1 MKKSFILTVLL
12 MVVALVPMQAFNV
25 TVNVDD
31 ASKLTLYLGSSA
43 QSLTNG
49 DNVLDV
55 TTGDRLYFSANTGF
69 VLKQVNNGTSDEYIS
84 SLTSCSVSLDE
95 SKHDGAKWVVTTAT
109 LDEVRT
115 AVCKVTVDDASKVT
129 LGTSGTYSKLNLEN
143 GVNNVKFVP
152 GVESPLAVSAKDSN
166 TSLYSVT
173 KNGTSVAAAYGSY
186 RIDVVD
192 GDEINIVANYP
203 NIDYAVKFNLSEKA
217 GGFIT
222 EVLVNNVPVT
232 NYLDDNFSVKAGS
245 KVTIKGNTNDYKL
258 ESFKVN
264 GSDIDFYGS
273 YEFMVTAASTVN
285 IVAHKYGNMTAHVN
299 IDDASHVTVYKGYS
313 YYGNKADV
321 KTGLND
327 VEIPESAPI
336 LCIAANDGF
345 RLVSVTD
352 GTTKYTD
359 RDGFSEVNVKAVDG
373 MNLTVTTAALVR
385 DKKAV
390 VYVEDADA
398 PSMMRF
404 MRKDY
409 TQQKL
414 ATGYNT
420 IEFYDG
426 DSPFNTSVYGITS
439 LNVYKNDE
447 LVTPPYAGAQ
457 SYSLTLADN
466 DVVKLF
472 FTKTPAKV
480 EANITVDG
488 DAEKLNVTKDRIV
501 SVNNFTSALSC
512 LEGTEVAFST
522 ADGYAINAID
532 MNGTAVTAET
542 DGSYKVVVNSNS
554 IINVKVAVASG
565 IGSVTTSAQKGADVY
580 TVAGAEKC
588 YSQPNQCTGQGP
600 LHYQRQ
606 NRGALITYN
615 GEIFLLYQYFITN
628 DSNNTTVYGAGPVLL
643 LDHSTGQYP

>member
-1 MKKSFILTVLL
+1 MVSQSREAAYCSFWLDLVQFFLIMKKSFILTVLL

-43 QSLTNG
+43 QSLSNG

-55 TTGDRLYFSANTGF
+55 KTGDRLYFSANTGF

-84 SLTSCSVSLDE
+84 SLTSCIVNLDE

-129 LGTSGTYSKLNLEN
+129 LGTSGTYSKLKLEN

-152 GVESPLAVSAKDSN
+152 GIESPLVVSAKDSN

-173 KNGTSVAAAYGSY
+173 KNGASVSASYGSY

-192 GDEINIVANYP
+192 GDEINIEANYP

-217 GGFIT
+217 DGFIT
-222 EVLVNNVPVT
+222 EVLVNNVAVT
-232 NYLDDNFSVKAGS
+232 NYLDDNFTVKAGS

-352 GTTKYTD
+352 GTTEYTD

-420 IEFYDG
+420 VEFYDG
-426 DSPFNTSVYGITS
+426 DNPFETSVYGTTS

-447 LVTPPYAGAQ
+447 LVTPSYAGAK

-480 EANITVDG
+480 EATINVDG

-501 SVNNFTSALSC
+501 SVTNFASALSC

-522 ADGYAINAID
+522 ADGYAIKAID

-554 IINVKVAVASG
+554 TINVKVAVASG

-580 TVAGAEKC
+580 TVAGVLVLKNATP
-588 YSQPNQCTGQGP
+588 SQIN
-600 LHYQRQ
+600 
-606 NRGALITYN
+606 ALAKGLYIIN
-615 GEIFLLYQYFITN
+615 GK
-628 DSNNTTVYGAGPVLL
+628 TVVR
-643 LDHSTGQYP
+643 

>member
-43 QSLTNG
+43 QSLSNG

-55 TTGDRLYFSANTGF
+55 KTGDRLYFSANTGF

-84 SLTSCSVSLDE
+84 SLTSCIVNLDE

-129 LGTSGTYSKLNLEN
+129 LGTSGTYSKLKLEN

-152 GVESPLAVSAKDSN
+152 GIESPLVVSAKDSN

-173 KNGTSVAAAYGSY
+173 KNGTSVSASYGSY

-192 GDEINIVANYP
+192 GDEINIEANYP

-217 GGFIT
+217 DGFIT

-232 NYLDDNFSVKAGS
+232 NYLDDNFTVKAGS

-327 VEIPESAPI
+327 VEISESAPI

-352 GTTKYTD
+352 GTTEYTD

-420 IEFYDG
+420 VEFYDG
-426 DSPFNTSVYGITS
+426 DNPFETSVYGTTS

-447 LVTPPYAGAQ
+447 LVTPSYAGAK

-480 EANITVDG
+480 EATITVDG
-488 DAEKLNVTKDRIV
+488 DAEKLKVTKDRIV
-501 SVNNFTSALSC
+501 SVTNFASALSC

-522 ADGYAINAID
+522 ADGYAIKAID

-554 IINVKVAVASG
+554 TINVKVAVASG
-565 IGSVTTSAQKGADVY
+565 IGSVTTLAQKGADVY
-580 TVAGAEKC
+580 TVAGVLVLKNATP
-588 YSQPNQCTGQGP
+588 SQIN
-600 LHYQRQ
+600 
-606 NRGALITYN
+606 ALAKGLYIIN
-615 GEIFLLYQYFITN
+615 GK
-628 DSNNTTVYGAGPVLL
+628 TVVR
-643 LDHSTGQYP
+643 

>member
-1 MKKSFILTVLL
+1 MVSQSREAAYCSFWLDLVQFFLIMKKSFILTVLL

-43 QSLTNG
+43 QSLSNG

-55 TTGDRLYFSANTGF
+55 KTGDRLYFSANTGF

-84 SLTSCSVSLDE
+84 SLTSCIVNLDE

-129 LGTSGTYSKLNLEN
+129 LGTSGTYSKLKLEN

-152 GVESPLAVSAKDSN
+152 GIESPLVVSAKDSN

-173 KNGTSVAAAYGSY
+173 KNGTSVSASYGSY

-192 GDEINIVANYP
+192 GDEINIEANYP

-217 GGFIT
+217 DGFIT

-232 NYLDDNFSVKAGS
+232 NYLDDNFTVKAGS

-352 GTTKYTD
+352 GTTEYTD

-420 IEFYDG
+420 VEFYDG
-426 DSPFNTSVYGITS
+426 DNPFETSVYGTTS

-447 LVTPPYAGAQ
+447 LVTPSYAGAK

-480 EANITVDG
+480 EATINVDG
-488 DAEKLNVTKDRIV
+488 DAEKLKVTKDRIV
-501 SVNNFTSALSC
+501 SVTNFASALSC

-522 ADGYAINAID
+522 ADGYAIKAID

-554 IINVKVAVASG
+554 TINVKVAVASG

-580 TVAGAEKC
+580 TVAGVLVLKNATP
-588 YSQPNQCTGQGP
+588 SQIN
-600 LHYQRQ
+600 
-606 NRGALITYN
+606 ALAKGLYIIN
-615 GEIFLLYQYFITN
+615 GK
-628 DSNNTTVYGAGPVLL
+628 TVVR
-643 LDHSTGQYP
+643 

>member
-55 TTGDRLYFSANTGF
+55 KTGDRLYFSANTGF

-84 SLTSCSVSLDE
+84 SLTSCIVNLDE

-129 LGTSGTYSKLNLEN
+129 LGTSGTYSKLKLEN

-152 GVESPLAVSAKDSN
+152 GIESPLVVSAKDSN

-173 KNGTSVAAAYGSY
+173 KNGTSVSASYGSY

-192 GDEINIVANYP
+192 GDEINIEANYP

-217 GGFIT
+217 DGFIT

-232 NYLDDNFSVKAGS
+232 NYLDDNFTVKAGS

-352 GTTKYTD
+352 GTTEYTD

-420 IEFYDG
+420 VEFYDG
-426 DSPFNTSVYGITS
+426 DNPFETSIYGTTS

-447 LVTPPYAGAQ
+447 LVTPSYAGAK

-472 FTKTPAKV
+472 FTKTPAQV
-480 EANITVDG
+480 EATINVDG

-501 SVNNFTSALSC
+501 SVTNFASALSC

-522 ADGYAINAID
+522 ADGYAIKAID

-542 DGSYKVVVNSNS
+542 DGSYNVVVNSIS
-554 IINVKVAVASG
+554 TINVKVAVASG
-565 IGSVTTSAQKGADVY
+565 IGSVTTLAQKGADVY
-580 TVAGAEKC
+580 TVAGVLVLKNATP
-588 YSQPNQCTGQGP
+588 SQIN
-600 LHYQRQ
+600 
-606 NRGALITYN
+606 ALAKGLYIIN
-615 GEIFLLYQYFITN
+615 GK
-628 DSNNTTVYGAGPVLL
+628 TVVR
-643 LDHSTGQYP
+643 

>member
-55 TTGDRLYFSANTGF
+55 KTGDRLYFSANTGF

-173 KNGTSVAAAYGSY
+173 RNGTSVAAAYGSY

-232 NYLDDNFSVKAGS
+232 NYLDDNFTVKVGS

-258 ESFKVN
+258 ESFNVN

-273 YEFMVTAASTVN
+273 YEFKITATSTVN

-352 GTTKYTD
+352 GTTEYTD

-426 DSPFNTSVYGITS
+426 DSPFNTSVYGTTS

-501 SVNNFTSALSC
+501 SVTNFASALSC

-522 ADGYAINAID
+522 ADGYAIKAID

-580 TVAGAEKC
+580 TVAGVEKC
-588 YSQPNQCTGQGP
+588 YTQPNQCTG
-600 LHYQRQ
+600 
-606 NRGALITYN
+606 
-615 GEIFLLYQYFITN
+615 
-628 DSNNTTVYGAGPVLL
+628 
-643 LDHSTGQYP
+643 

>member
-1 MKKSFILTVLL
+1 

-43 QSLTNG
+43 QSLSNG

-55 TTGDRLYFSANTGF
+55 KTGDRLYFSANTGF
-69 VLKQVNNGTSDEYIS
+69 VLKQVKNGTSDEYIS
-84 SLTSCSVSLDE
+84 SLTSCIVNLDE

-152 GVESPLAVSAKDSN
+152 GIESPLVVSAKDSN

-173 KNGTSVAAAYGSY
+173 KNGTSVSASYGSY

-192 GDEINIVANYP
+192 GDEINIEANYP

-217 GGFIT
+217 DGFIT
-222 EVLVNNVPVT
+222 EVLVNNVAVT

-352 GTTKYTD
+352 GTTEYTD

-420 IEFYDG
+420 VEFYDG
-426 DSPFNTSVYGITS
+426 DNPFEISVYGTTS

-447 LVTPPYAGAQ
+447 LVTPSYAGAK

-472 FTKTPAKV
+472 FTKTPAQV
-480 EANITVDG
+480 EATINVDG

-501 SVNNFTSALSC
+501 SVTNFAGALSC

-522 ADGYAINAID
+522 ADGYAIKAID

-554 IINVKVAVASG
+554 TINVKVAVASG

-580 TVAGAEKC
+580 TIAGVLVLKNATP
-588 YSQPNQCTGQGP
+588 SQIN
-600 LHYQRQ
+600 
-606 NRGALITYN
+606 ALAKGLYIIN
-615 GEIFLLYQYFITN
+615 GK
-628 DSNNTTVYGAGPVLL
+628 TVVR
-643 LDHSTGQYP
+643 

>member
-55 TTGDRLYFSANTGF
+55 KKGDRLYFSANTGF

-232 NYLDDNFSVKAGS
+232 NYLDDNFTVKVGS

-258 ESFKVN
+258 ESFNVN

-273 YEFMVTAASTVN
+273 YEFKITATSTVN

-352 GTTKYTD
+352 GTTEYTD

-426 DSPFNTSVYGITS
+426 DNPFETSVYGTTS

-522 ADGYAINAID
+522 ADGYAIKAID

-580 TVAGAEKC
+580 TVAGVEKC
-588 YSQPNQCTGQGP
+588 YTQPNQCTG
-600 LHYQRQ
+600 
-606 NRGALITYN
+606 
-615 GEIFLLYQYFITN
+615 
-628 DSNNTTVYGAGPVLL
+628 
-643 LDHSTGQYP
+643 

>member
-1 MKKSFILTVLL
+1 MVSQSREAAYCSFWLDLVQFFLIMKKSFILTVLL

-43 QSLTNG
+43 QSLSNG

-55 TTGDRLYFSANTGF
+55 KTGDRLYFSANTGF

-84 SLTSCSVSLDE
+84 SLTSCIVNLDE

-129 LGTSGTYSKLNLEN
+129 LGTSGTYSKLKLEN

-152 GVESPLAVSAKDSN
+152 GIESPLVVSAKDSN

-173 KNGTSVAAAYGSY
+173 KNGTPVSASYGSY

-192 GDEINIVANYP
+192 GDEINIEANYP

-217 GGFIT
+217 DGFIT

-232 NYLDDNFSVKAGS
+232 NYLDDNFTVKAGS

-321 KTGLND
+321 KTGLNE

-352 GTTKYTD
+352 GTTEYTD

-420 IEFYDG
+420 VEFYDG
-426 DSPFNTSVYGITS
+426 DNPFETSVYGTTS

-447 LVTPPYAGAQ
+447 LVTPSYAGAK

-480 EANITVDG
+480 EATINVDG

-501 SVNNFTSALSC
+501 SVTNFASALSC

-522 ADGYAINAID
+522 ADGYAIKAID

-554 IINVKVAVASG
+554 TINVKVAVASG

-580 TVAGAEKC
+580 TIAGVLVLKNATP
-588 YSQPNQCTGQGP
+588 SQIN
-600 LHYQRQ
+600 
-606 NRGALITYN
+606 ALAKGLYIIN
-615 GEIFLLYQYFITN
+615 GK
-628 DSNNTTVYGAGPVLL
+628 TVVR
-643 LDHSTGQYP
+643 

>member
-43 QSLTNG
+43 QSLSNG

-55 TTGDRLYFSANTGF
+55 KTGDRLYFSANTGF

-84 SLTSCSVSLDE
+84 SLTSCIVNLDE

-129 LGTSGTYSKLNLEN
+129 LGTSGTYSKLKLEN
-143 GVNNVKFVP
+143 GVNIVKFVP
-152 GVESPLAVSAKDSN
+152 GVESPLVVSAKDSN

-173 KNGTSVAAAYGSY
+173 KNGTPVSASYGSY

-192 GDEINIVANYP
+192 GDEINIEANYP

-217 GGFIT
+217 DGFIT

-232 NYLDDNFSVKAGS
+232 NYLDDNFTVKAGS

-273 YEFMVTAASTVN
+273 YEFMVTAVSTVN

-336 LCIAANDGF
+336 LSIAANDGF

-352 GTTKYTD
+352 GTTEYTD

-420 IEFYDG
+420 VEFYDG
-426 DSPFNTSVYGITS
+426 DNPFETSVYGTTS
-439 LNVYKNDE
+439 LNVYKNNE
-447 LVTPPYAGAQ
+447 LVTPSYAGAK

-472 FTKTPAKV
+472 FTKTPAMV
-480 EANITVDG
+480 EATINVDG

-501 SVNNFTSALSC
+501 SVTNFASALSC

-522 ADGYAINAID
+522 ADGYAIKAID

-554 IINVKVAVASG
+554 TINVKVAVASG

-580 TVAGAEKC
+580 TVAGVLVLKNATP
-588 YSQPNQCTGQGP
+588 SQIN
-600 LHYQRQ
+600 
-606 NRGALITYN
+606 ALAKGLYIIN
-615 GEIFLLYQYFITN
+615 GK
-628 DSNNTTVYGAGPVLL
+628 TVVR
-643 LDHSTGQYP
+643 

>member
-1 MKKSFILTVLL
+1 MVSQSREAAYCSFWLDLVQFFLIMKKSFILTVLL

-43 QSLTNG
+43 QSLSNG

-55 TTGDRLYFSANTGF
+55 KTGDRLYFSANTGF

-84 SLTSCSVSLDE
+84 SLTSCIVNLDE

-129 LGTSGTYSKLNLEN
+129 LGTSGTYSKLKLEN

-152 GVESPLAVSAKDSN
+152 GIESPLVVSAKDSN

-173 KNGTSVAAAYGSY
+173 KNGTSVSASYGSY

-192 GDEINIVANYP
+192 GDEINIEANYP

-217 GGFIT
+217 DGFIT

-232 NYLDDNFSVKAGS
+232 NYLDDNFTVKAGS

-352 GTTKYTD
+352 GTTEYTD

-398 PSMMRF
+398 PSRMRF

-420 IEFYDG
+420 VEFYDG
-426 DSPFNTSVYGITS
+426 DNPFSTSVYGTTS

-457 SYSLTLADN
+457 TYSLTLADN

-472 FTKTPAKV
+472 FTKTPAQV
-480 EANITVDG
+480 EATINVDG
-488 DAEKLNVTKDRIV
+488 DAEKLSVTKDRIV
-501 SVNNFTSALSC
+501 SVTNFASALSC

-522 ADGYAINAID
+522 ADGYAIKAID

-554 IINVKVAVASG
+554 TINVKVAVASG
-565 IGSVTTSAQKGADVY
+565 IGSVTTSAQKGTDVY
-580 TVAGAEKC
+580 TVAGVLVLKNATP
-588 YSQPNQCTGQGP
+588 SQIN
-600 LHYQRQ
+600 
-606 NRGALITYN
+606 ALAKGLYIIN
-615 GEIFLLYQYFITN
+615 GK
-628 DSNNTTVYGAGPVLL
+628 TVVR
-643 LDHSTGQYP
+643 

>member
-55 TTGDRLYFSANTGF
+55 KTGDRLYFSANTGF

-84 SLTSCSVSLDE
+84 SLTSCIVNLDE

-129 LGTSGTYSKLNLEN
+129 LGTSGTYSKLKLEN

-152 GVESPLAVSAKDSN
+152 GIESPLVVSAKDSN

-173 KNGTSVAAAYGSY
+173 KNGTSVSASYGSY

-192 GDEINIVANYP
+192 GDEINIEANYP

-217 GGFIT
+217 DGFIT

-232 NYLDDNFSVKAGS
+232 NYLDDNFTVKAGS

-352 GTTKYTD
+352 GTTEYTD

-420 IEFYDG
+420 VEFYDG
-426 DSPFNTSVYGITS
+426 DNPFETSVYGTTS

-447 LVTPPYAGAQ
+447 LVTPPYAGAK

-472 FTKTPAKV
+472 FTKTPAMV
-480 EANITVDG
+480 EATINVDG

-501 SVNNFTSALSC
+501 SVTNFASALSC

-522 ADGYAINAID
+522 ADGYAIKAID

-554 IINVKVAVASG
+554 TINVKVAVASG
-565 IGSVTTSAQKGADVY
+565 IGSVTTSSQKGADVY
-580 TVAGAEKC
+580 TVAGVLVLKNATS
-588 YSQPNQCTGQGP
+588 SQIN
-600 LHYQRQ
+600 
-606 NRGALITYN
+606 ALAKGLYIIN
-615 GEIFLLYQYFITN
+615 GK
-628 DSNNTTVYGAGPVLL
+628 TVVR
-643 LDHSTGQYP
+643 

>member
-1 MKKSFILTVLL
+1 MVSQLREAAYCSFWLDLVQFFLIMKKSFILTVLL

-43 QSLTNG
+43 QSLSNG

-55 TTGDRLYFSANTGF
+55 KTGDRLYFSANTGF

-84 SLTSCSVSLDE
+84 SLTSCTVNLDE
-95 SKHDGAKWVVTTAT
+95 SKHNGAKWVVTTAT

-129 LGTSGTYSKLNLEN
+129 LGTSGTYSKLKLEN

-152 GVESPLAVSAKDSN
+152 GIESPLVVSAKDSN

-173 KNGTSVAAAYGSY
+173 KNGTSVSASYGSY

-192 GDEINIVANYP
+192 GDEINIEANYP

-217 GGFIT
+217 DGFIT

-232 NYLDDNFSVKAGS
+232 NYLDDNFTVKAGS

-258 ESFKVN
+258 ESFNVN

-352 GTTKYTD
+352 GTTEFTD

-420 IEFYDG
+420 VEFYDG
-426 DSPFNTSVYGITS
+426 DNPFETSVYGTTS

-447 LVTPPYAGAQ
+447 LVTPSYAGAK

-480 EANITVDG
+480 EATINVDG

-501 SVNNFTSALSC
+501 SVTNFASALSC

-522 ADGYAINAID
+522 ADGYAIKAID

-554 IINVKVAVASG
+554 TINVKVAVASG

-580 TVAGAEKC
+580 TVAGVLVLKNAT
-588 YSQPNQCTGQGP
+588 PNQI
-600 LHYQRQ
+600 
-606 NRGALITYN
+606 NALAKGLYIIN
-615 GEIFLLYQYFITN
+615 GK
-628 DSNNTTVYGAGPVLL
+628 TVVR
-643 LDHSTGQYP
+643 

>member
-55 TTGDRLYFSANTGF
+55 KTGDRLYFSANTGF

-129 LGTSGTYSKLNLEN
+129 LGTSGTYSKLNLVN

-232 NYLDDNFSVKAGS
+232 NYLDDNFTVKVGS

-258 ESFKVN
+258 ESFNVN

-273 YEFMVTAASTVN
+273 YEFKITATSTVN

-352 GTTKYTD
+352 GTTEYTD

-426 DSPFNTSVYGITS
+426 DSPFNTSVYGTTS

-522 ADGYAINAID
+522 ADGYAIKAID

-580 TVAGAEKC
+580 TVAGVEKC
-588 YSQPNQCTGQGP
+588 YTQPNQCTG
-600 LHYQRQ
+600 
-606 NRGALITYN
+606 
-615 GEIFLLYQYFITN
+615 
-628 DSNNTTVYGAGPVLL
+628 
-643 LDHSTGQYP
+643 

>member
-55 TTGDRLYFSANTGF
+55 KTGDRLYFSANTGF

-232 NYLDDNFSVKAGS
+232 NYLDDNFTVKVGS

-258 ESFKVN
+258 ESFNVN

-273 YEFMVTAASTVN
+273 YEFKITATSTVN

-352 GTTKYTD
+352 GTTEYTD

-420 IEFYDG
+420 VEFYDG
-426 DSPFNTSVYGITS
+426 DNPFETSVYGTTS

-447 LVTPPYAGAQ
+447 LVTPSYAGAK

-472 FTKTPAKV
+472 FTKTPAMV
-480 EANITVDG
+480 EATINVDG

-501 SVNNFTSALSC
+501 SVTNFASALSC

-522 ADGYAINAID
+522 ADGYAIKAID

-554 IINVKVAVASG
+554 TINVKVAVASG

-580 TVAGAEKC
+580 TVAGVLVLKNATP
-588 YSQPNQCTGQGP
+588 SQIN
-600 LHYQRQ
+600 
-606 NRGALITYN
+606 ALAKGLYIIN
-615 GEIFLLYQYFITN
+615 GK
-628 DSNNTTVYGAGPVLL
+628 TVVR
-643 LDHSTGQYP
+643 

>member
-43 QSLTNG
+43 QSLSNG

-55 TTGDRLYFSANTGF
+55 KTGDRLYFSANTGF

-84 SLTSCSVSLDE
+84 SLTSCTVNLDE
-95 SKHDGAKWVVTTAT
+95 SKHAGAKWVVTTAT

-152 GVESPLAVSAKDSN
+152 GIESPLVVSAKDSN

-173 KNGTSVAAAYGSY
+173 KNGTSVSASYGSY

-192 GDEINIVANYP
+192 GDEINIEANYP

-217 GGFIT
+217 DGFIT

-232 NYLDDNFSVKAGS
+232 NYLDDNFTVKAGS

-352 GTTKYTD
+352 GTTEYTD

-420 IEFYDG
+420 VEFYDG
-426 DSPFNTSVYGITS
+426 DNPFETSVYGTTS

-447 LVTPPYAGAQ
+447 LVTPSYAGAK

-480 EANITVDG
+480 EATINVDG

-501 SVNNFTSALSC
+501 SVTNFASALSC

-522 ADGYAINAID
+522 ADGYAIKAID

-554 IINVKVAVASG
+554 TINVKVAVASG

-580 TVAGAEKC
+580 TIAGVLVLKNATP
-588 YSQPNQCTGQGP
+588 SQIN
-600 LHYQRQ
+600 
-606 NRGALITYN
+606 ALAKGLYIIN
-615 GEIFLLYQYFITN
+615 GK
-628 DSNNTTVYGAGPVLL
+628 TVVR
-643 LDHSTGQYP
+643 

>member
-43 QSLTNG
+43 QSLSNG

-55 TTGDRLYFSANTGF
+55 KTGDRLYFSANTGF
-69 VLKQVNNGTSDEYIS
+69 VLKQVKNGTSDEYIS
-84 SLTSCSVSLDE
+84 SLTSCIVNLDE

-129 LGTSGTYSKLNLEN
+129 LGTSGTYSKLKLEN

-152 GVESPLAVSAKDSN
+152 GIESPLVVSAKDSN

-173 KNGTSVAAAYGSY
+173 KNGTPVSASYGSY

-192 GDEINIVANYP
+192 GDEINIEANYP

-217 GGFIT
+217 DGFIT

-352 GTTKYTD
+352 GTTEYTD

-420 IEFYDG
+420 VEFYDG
-426 DSPFNTSVYGITS
+426 DNPFETSVYGTTS

-447 LVTPPYAGAQ
+447 LVTPSYAGAK

-472 FTKTPAKV
+472 FTKTPAQV
-480 EANITVDG
+480 EATINVDG

-501 SVNNFTSALSC
+501 SVTNFAGALSC

-522 ADGYAINAID
+522 ADGYAIKAID

-554 IINVKVAVASG
+554 TINVKVAVASG

-580 TVAGAEKC
+580 TIAGVLVLKNATP
-588 YSQPNQCTGQGP
+588 SQIN
-600 LHYQRQ
+600 
-606 NRGALITYN
+606 ALAKGLYIIN
-615 GEIFLLYQYFITN
+615 GK
-628 DSNNTTVYGAGPVLL
+628 TVVR
-643 LDHSTGQYP
+643 

>member
-1 MKKSFILTVLL
+1 

-55 TTGDRLYFSANTGF
+55 KTGDRLYFSANTGF

-232 NYLDDNFSVKAGS
+232 NYLDDNFTVKVGS

-258 ESFKVN
+258 ESFNVN

-273 YEFMVTAASTVN
+273 YEFKITATSTVN

-352 GTTKYTD
+352 GTTEYTD

-398 PSMMRF
+398 PSMIRF

-426 DSPFNTSVYGITS
+426 DSPFSTSVYGTTS

-472 FTKTPAKV
+472 FTKTPAMV
-480 EANITVDG
+480 EATINVDG

-501 SVNNFTSALSC
+501 SVTNFASALSC

-522 ADGYAINAID
+522 ADGYAIKAID

-554 IINVKVAVASG
+554 TINVKVAVASG

-580 TVAGAEKC
+580 TVAGVLVLKNATP
-588 YSQPNQCTGQGP
+588 SQIN
-600 LHYQRQ
+600 
-606 NRGALITYN
+606 ALAKGLYIIN
-615 GEIFLLYQYFITN
+615 GK
-628 DSNNTTVYGAGPVLL
+628 TVVR
-643 LDHSTGQYP
+643 

>member
-31 ASKLTLYLGSSA
+31 TSRLTLYLGSSA

-55 TTGDRLYFSANTGF
+55 KTGDRLYFSANTGF

-84 SLTSCSVSLDE
+84 SLTSCSVNLDE
-95 SKHDGAKWVVTTAT
+95 SKHAGAKWVVTTAT

-152 GVESPLAVSAKDSN
+152 GIESPLVVSAKDSN

-173 KNGTSVAAAYGSY
+173 KNGSSVSASYGSY

-192 GDEINIVANYP
+192 GDEINIEANYP

-217 GGFIT
+217 DGFIT

-232 NYLDDNFSVKAGS
+232 NYLDDNFTVKAGS

-352 GTTKYTD
+352 GTTEYTD

-420 IEFYDG
+420 VEFYDG
-426 DSPFNTSVYGITS
+426 DNPFETSVYGTTS

-447 LVTPPYAGAQ
+447 LVTPSYAGAK

-480 EANITVDG
+480 EATITVDG
-488 DAEKLNVTKDRIV
+488 DAEKLKVTKDRIV
-501 SVNNFTSALSC
+501 SVTNFASALSC

-522 ADGYAINAID
+522 ADGYAIKAID

-554 IINVKVAVASG
+554 TINVKVAVASG

-580 TVAGAEKC
+580 TVAGVLVLKNATP
-588 YSQPNQCTGQGP
+588 SQIN
-600 LHYQRQ
+600 
-606 NRGALITYN
+606 ALAKGLYIIN
-615 GEIFLLYQYFITN
+615 GK
-628 DSNNTTVYGAGPVLL
+628 TVVR
-643 LDHSTGQYP
+643 

>member
-55 TTGDRLYFSANTGF
+55 KTGDRLYFSANTGF

-84 SLTSCSVSLDE
+84 SLTSCIVNLDE

-129 LGTSGTYSKLNLEN
+129 LGTSGTYSKLKLEN

-152 GVESPLAVSAKDSN
+152 GIESPLVVSAKDSN

-173 KNGTSVAAAYGSY
+173 KNGTSVSASYGSY

-192 GDEINIVANYP
+192 GDEINIEANYP

-217 GGFIT
+217 DGFIT
-222 EVLVNNVPVT
+222 EVLVNNVAVT
-232 NYLDDNFSVKAGS
+232 NYLDDNFTVKAGS

-352 GTTKYTD
+352 GTTEYTD

-420 IEFYDG
+420 VEFYDG
-426 DSPFNTSVYGITS
+426 DNPFETSVYGTTS

-447 LVTPPYAGAQ
+447 LVTPSYAGAK

-472 FTKTPAKV
+472 FTKTPAQV
-480 EANITVDG
+480 EATINVDG

-501 SVNNFTSALSC
+501 SVTNFASALSC

-522 ADGYAINAID
+522 ADGYAIKAID

-554 IINVKVAVASG
+554 TINVKVAVASG

-580 TVAGAEKC
+580 TVAGVLVLKNATP
-588 YSQPNQCTGQGP
+588 SQIN
-600 LHYQRQ
+600 
-606 NRGALITYN
+606 ALAKGLYIIN
-615 GEIFLLYQYFITN
+615 GK
-628 DSNNTTVYGAGPVLL
+628 TVVR
-643 LDHSTGQYP
+643 

>member
-55 TTGDRLYFSANTGF
+55 KTGDRLYFSANTGF

-95 SKHDGAKWVVTTAT
+95 SKHDGAKWVVTTVT

-232 NYLDDNFSVKAGS
+232 NYLDDNFTVKVGS

-258 ESFKVN
+258 ESFNVN

-273 YEFMVTAASTVN
+273 YEFKITATSTVN

-336 LCIAANDGF
+336 LSIAANDGF

-352 GTTKYTD
+352 GTTEYTD

-426 DSPFNTSVYGITS
+426 DSPFNTSVYGTTS

-522 ADGYAINAID
+522 ADGYAIKAID

-580 TVAGAEKC
+580 TVAGVEKC
-588 YSQPNQCTGQGP
+588 YTQPNQCTG
-600 LHYQRQ
+600 
-606 NRGALITYN
+606 
-615 GEIFLLYQYFITN
+615 
-628 DSNNTTVYGAGPVLL
+628 
-643 LDHSTGQYP
+643 

>member
-1 MKKSFILTVLL
+1 

-55 TTGDRLYFSANTGF
+55 KTGDRLYFSANTGF

-232 NYLDDNFSVKAGS
+232 NYLDDNFTVKVGS

-258 ESFKVN
+258 ESFNVN

-273 YEFMVTAASTVN
+273 YEFKITATSTVN

-352 GTTKYTD
+352 GTTEYTD

-426 DSPFNTSVYGITS
+426 DNPFNTSVYGTTS

-522 ADGYAINAID
+522 ADGYAIKAID

-580 TVAGAEKC
+580 TVAGVEKC
-588 YSQPNQCTGQGP
+588 YTQPNQCTG
-600 LHYQRQ
+600 
-606 NRGALITYN
+606 
-615 GEIFLLYQYFITN
+615 
-628 DSNNTTVYGAGPVLL
+628 
-643 LDHSTGQYP
+643 

>member
-1 MKKSFILTVLL
+1 MVSQSREAAYCSFWLDLVQFFLIMKKSFILTVLL

-43 QSLTNG
+43 QSLSNG

-55 TTGDRLYFSANTGF
+55 KTGDRLYFSANTGF

-84 SLTSCSVSLDE
+84 SLTSCIVNLDE
-95 SKHDGAKWVVTTAT
+95 SKHDGVKWVVTTAT

-129 LGTSGTYSKLNLEN
+129 LGTSGTYSKLKLEN

-152 GVESPLAVSAKDSN
+152 GIESPLVVSAKDSN

-173 KNGTSVAAAYGSY
+173 KNGTSVSASYGSY

-192 GDEINIVANYP
+192 GDEINIEANYP

-217 GGFIT
+217 DGFIT

-232 NYLDDNFSVKAGS
+232 NYLDDNFTVKAGS

-352 GTTKYTD
+352 GTTEYTD

-420 IEFYDG
+420 VEFYDG
-426 DSPFNTSVYGITS
+426 DNPFNTSVYGTTS

-447 LVTPPYAGAQ
+447 LVTPPYAGAK

-472 FTKTPAKV
+472 FTKTPAQV
-480 EANITVDG
+480 EATINVDG

-501 SVNNFTSALSC
+501 SVTNFASALSC

-522 ADGYAINAID
+522 ADGYAIKAID
-532 MNGTAVTAET
+532 MNGNAVTAET

-554 IINVKVAVASG
+554 TINVKVAVASG
-565 IGSVTTSAQKGADVY
+565 IGSVTTLAQKGADVY
-580 TVAGAEKC
+580 TVAGVLVLKNATP
-588 YSQPNQCTGQGP
+588 SQIN
-600 LHYQRQ
+600 
-606 NRGALITYN
+606 ALAKGLYIIN
-615 GEIFLLYQYFITN
+615 GK
-628 DSNNTTVYGAGPVLL
+628 TVVR
-643 LDHSTGQYP
+643 

>member
-43 QSLTNG
+43 QSLSNG

-55 TTGDRLYFSANTGF
+55 KTGDRLYFSANTGF

-84 SLTSCSVSLDE
+84 SLTSCIVNLDE

-152 GVESPLAVSAKDSN
+152 GIESPLVVSAKDSN

-173 KNGTSVAAAYGSY
+173 KNGTPVSASYGSY

-192 GDEINIVANYP
+192 GDEINIEANYP

-217 GGFIT
+217 DGFIT

-232 NYLDDNFSVKAGS
+232 NYLDDNFTVKAGS

-352 GTTKYTD
+352 GTTEYTD

-420 IEFYDG
+420 VEFYDG
-426 DSPFNTSVYGITS
+426 DNPFSTSVYGTTS

-447 LVTPPYAGAQ
+447 LVTPPYAGAK

-472 FTKTPAKV
+472 FTKTPAQV
-480 EANITVDG
+480 EATINVDG

-501 SVNNFTSALSC
+501 SVTNFASALSC

-522 ADGYAINAID
+522 ADGYAIKAID

-554 IINVKVAVASG
+554 TINVKVAVASG

-580 TVAGAEKC
+580 TIAGVLVLKNATP
-588 YSQPNQCTGQGP
+588 SQIN
-600 LHYQRQ
+600 
-606 NRGALITYN
+606 ALAKGLYIIN
-615 GEIFLLYQYFITN
+615 GK
-628 DSNNTTVYGAGPVLL
+628 TVVR
-643 LDHSTGQYP
+643 

>member
-43 QSLTNG
+43 QSLSNG

-55 TTGDRLYFSANTGF
+55 KTGDRLYFSANTGF

-84 SLTSCSVSLDE
+84 SLTSCIVNLDE

-152 GVESPLAVSAKDSN
+152 GIESPLVVSAKDSN

-173 KNGTSVAAAYGSY
+173 KNGTPVSASYGSY

-192 GDEINIVANYP
+192 GDEINIEANYP

-217 GGFIT
+217 DGFIT

-232 NYLDDNFSVKAGS
+232 NYLDDNFTVKAGS

-321 KTGLND
+321 KTGLNN

-352 GTTKYTD
+352 GTTEFTD

-420 IEFYDG
+420 VEFYDG
-426 DSPFNTSVYGITS
+426 DNPFETSVYGTTS

-447 LVTPPYAGAQ
+447 LVTPSYAGAK

-480 EANITVDG
+480 EATITVDG
-488 DAEKLNVTKDRIV
+488 DAEKLKVTKDRIV
-501 SVNNFTSALSC
+501 SVTNFASALSC

-522 ADGYAINAID
+522 ADGYAIKAID

-554 IINVKVAVASG
+554 TINVKVAVASG
-565 IGSVTTSAQKGADVY
+565 IGSVTTLAQKGADVY
-580 TVAGAEKC
+580 TVAGVLVLKNATP
-588 YSQPNQCTGQGP
+588 SQIN
-600 LHYQRQ
+600 
-606 NRGALITYN
+606 ALAKGLYIIN
-615 GEIFLLYQYFITN
+615 GK
-628 DSNNTTVYGAGPVLL
+628 TVVR
-643 LDHSTGQYP
+643 

>member
-43 QSLTNG
+43 QSLSNG

-55 TTGDRLYFSANTGF
+55 KTGDRLYFSANTGF

-84 SLTSCSVSLDE
+84 SLTSCIVNLDE

-152 GVESPLAVSAKDSN
+152 GIESPLVVSAKDSN

-173 KNGTSVAAAYGSY
+173 KNGTPVSASYGSY

-192 GDEINIVANYP
+192 GDEINIEANYP

-217 GGFIT
+217 DGFIT

-232 NYLDDNFSVKAGS
+232 NYLDDNFTVKAGS

-352 GTTKYTD
+352 GTTEYTD

-420 IEFYDG
+420 VEFYDG
-426 DSPFNTSVYGITS
+426 DNPFNTSVYGTTS

-457 SYSLTLADN
+457 TYSLTLADN

-472 FTKTPAKV
+472 FTKTPAQV
-480 EANITVDG
+480 EATINVDG

-501 SVNNFTSALSC
+501 SVTNFASALSC
-512 LEGTEVAFST
+512 LEGTDVAFST
-522 ADGYAINAID
+522 ADGYAIKAID
-532 MNGTAVTAET
+532 MNGNAVTAET

-554 IINVKVAVASG
+554 TINVKVAVASG
-565 IGSVTTSAQKGADVY
+565 IGSVTTLAQKGADVY
-580 TVAGAEKC
+580 TVAGVLVLKNATP
-588 YSQPNQCTGQGP
+588 SQIN
-600 LHYQRQ
+600 
-606 NRGALITYN
+606 ALAKGLYIIN
-615 GEIFLLYQYFITN
+615 GK
-628 DSNNTTVYGAGPVLL
+628 TVVR
-643 LDHSTGQYP
+643 

>member
-1 MKKSFILTVLL
+1 

-55 TTGDRLYFSANTGF
+55 KMGDRLYFSANTGF

-232 NYLDDNFSVKAGS
+232 NYLDDNFTVKVGS

-258 ESFKVN
+258 ESFNVN

-273 YEFMVTAASTVN
+273 YEFKITATSTVN

-352 GTTKYTD
+352 GTTEYTD

-426 DSPFNTSVYGITS
+426 DSPFNTSVYGTTS

-580 TVAGAEKC
+580 TVAGVLVLKNATP
-588 YSQPNQCTGQGP
+588 SQIN
-600 LHYQRQ
+600 
-606 NRGALITYN
+606 ALAKGLYIIN
-615 GEIFLLYQYFITN
+615 GK
-628 DSNNTTVYGAGPVLL
+628 TVVR
-643 LDHSTGQYP
+643 

>member
-1 MKKSFILTVLL
+1 MVSQSREAAYCSFWLDLVQFFLIMKKSFILTVLL

-43 QSLTNG
+43 QSLSNG

-55 TTGDRLYFSANTGF
+55 KTGDRLYFSANTGF

-84 SLTSCSVSLDE
+84 SLTSCIVNLDE

-129 LGTSGTYSKLNLEN
+129 LGTSGTYSKLKLEN

-152 GVESPLAVSAKDSN
+152 GIESPLVVSAKDSN

-173 KNGTSVAAAYGSY
+173 KNGTPVSASYGSY

-192 GDEINIVANYP
+192 GDEINIEANYP

-217 GGFIT
+217 DGFIT

-232 NYLDDNFSVKAGS
+232 NYLDDNFTVKAGS

-352 GTTKYTD
+352 GTTEYTD

-420 IEFYDG
+420 VEFYDG
-426 DSPFNTSVYGITS
+426 DNPFSTSVYGTTS
-439 LNVYKNDE
+439 LDVYKNDE

-457 SYSLTLADN
+457 TYSLTLADN

-472 FTKTPAKV
+472 FTKTPAQV
-480 EANITVDG
+480 EATINVDG
-488 DAEKLNVTKDRIV
+488 DAEKLSVTKDRIV
-501 SVNNFTSALSC
+501 SVTNFASALSC

-522 ADGYAINAID
+522 ADGYAIKAID

-554 IINVKVAVASG
+554 TINVKVAVASG
-565 IGSVTTSAQKGADVY
+565 IGSVTTSAQKGTDVY
-580 TVAGAEKC
+580 TVAGVLVLKNATP
-588 YSQPNQCTGQGP
+588 SQIN
-600 LHYQRQ
+600 
-606 NRGALITYN
+606 ALAKGLYIIN
-615 GEIFLLYQYFITN
+615 GK
-628 DSNNTTVYGAGPVLL
+628 TVVR
-643 LDHSTGQYP
+643 

>member
-43 QSLTNG
+43 QSLSNG

-55 TTGDRLYFSANTGF
+55 KTGDRLYFSANTGF

-84 SLTSCSVSLDE
+84 SLTSCIVNLDE

-129 LGTSGTYSKLNLEN
+129 LGTSGTYSKLKLEN

-152 GVESPLAVSAKDSN
+152 GIESPLVVSAKDSN

-173 KNGTSVAAAYGSY
+173 KNGTPVSASYGSY

-192 GDEINIVANYP
+192 GDEINIEANYP

-217 GGFIT
+217 DGFIT

-232 NYLDDNFSVKAGS
+232 NYLDDNFTVKAGS

-352 GTTKYTD
+352 GTTEYTD

-420 IEFYDG
+420 VEFYDG
-426 DSPFNTSVYGITS
+426 DNPFETSVYGTTS

-447 LVTPPYAGAQ
+447 LVTPSYAGAK

-472 FTKTPAKV
+472 FTKTPAQV
-480 EANITVDG
+480 EATINVDG

-501 SVNNFTSALSC
+501 SVTNFASALSC

-522 ADGYAINAID
+522 ADGYAIKAID

-542 DGSYKVVVNSNS
+542 DGSYNVVVNSNS
-554 IINVKVAVASG
+554 TINVKVAVASG
-565 IGSVTTSAQKGADVY
+565 IGSVTTLAQKGADVY
-580 TVAGAEKC
+580 TVAGVLVLKNATP
-588 YSQPNQCTGQGP
+588 SQIN
-600 LHYQRQ
+600 
-606 NRGALITYN
+606 ALAKGLYIIN
-615 GEIFLLYQYFITN
+615 GK
-628 DSNNTTVYGAGPVLL
+628 TVVR
-643 LDHSTGQYP
+643 

>member
-1 MKKSFILTVLL
+1 MVSQSREAAYCSFWFDLVQFFLIMKKSFILTVLL

-43 QSLTNG
+43 QSLSNG

-55 TTGDRLYFSANTGF
+55 KTGDRLYFSANTGF

-84 SLTSCSVSLDE
+84 SLTSCTVNLDE

-115 AVCKVTVDDASKVT
+115 AVCKVSVDDASKVT
-129 LGTSGTYSKLNLEN
+129 LGTSGTYSKLKLEN

-152 GVESPLAVSAKDSN
+152 GIESPLVVSAKDSN

-173 KNGTSVAAAYGSY
+173 KNGTSVSASYGSY

-192 GDEINIVANYP
+192 GDEINIEANYP

-217 GGFIT
+217 DGFIT
-222 EVLVNNVPVT
+222 EVLVNDVPVT

-258 ESFKVN
+258 ENFKVN

-299 IDDASHVTVYKGYS
+299 IDDALHVTVYKGYS

-352 GTTKYTD
+352 GTTEYTD

-420 IEFYDG
+420 VEFYDG
-426 DSPFNTSVYGITS
+426 DNPFSTSVYGTTS

-457 SYSLTLADN
+457 TYSLTLADN

-472 FTKTPAKV
+472 FSKTPAQV
-480 EANITVDG
+480 EATINVDG

-501 SVNNFTSALSC
+501 SVTNFASALSC

-522 ADGYAINAID
+522 ADGYAIKAID

-554 IINVKVAVASG
+554 TINVKVAVASG
-565 IGSVTTSAQKGADVY
+565 IGSVTTLAQKGADVY
-580 TVAGAEKC
+580 TVAGVLVLKNATP
-588 YSQPNQCTGQGP
+588 SQIN
-600 LHYQRQ
+600 
-606 NRGALITYN
+606 ALAKGLYIIN
-615 GEIFLLYQYFITN
+615 GK
-628 DSNNTTVYGAGPVLL
+628 TVVR
-643 LDHSTGQYP
+643 

>member
-43 QSLTNG
+43 QSLSNG

-55 TTGDRLYFSANTGF
+55 KTGDRLYFSANTGF

-84 SLTSCSVSLDE
+84 SLTSCSVNLDE

-129 LGTSGTYSKLNLEN
+129 LGTSGTYSKLKLEN

-152 GVESPLAVSAKDSN
+152 GIESPLVVSAKDSN

-173 KNGTSVAAAYGSY
+173 KNGTSVSASYGSY

-192 GDEINIVANYP
+192 GDEINIEANYP

-217 GGFIT
+217 DGFIT

-232 NYLDDNFSVKAGS
+232 NYLDDNFTVKAGS

-352 GTTKYTD
+352 GTTEYTE

-420 IEFYDG
+420 VEFYDG
-426 DSPFNTSVYGITS
+426 DNPFETSVYGTTS

-447 LVTPPYAGAQ
+447 LVTPSYAGAK

-480 EANITVDG
+480 EATINVDG

-501 SVNNFTSALSC
+501 SVTNFASALSC

-522 ADGYAINAID
+522 ADGYAIKAID

-554 IINVKVAVASG
+554 TINVKVAVASG

-580 TVAGAEKC
+580 TVAGVLVLKNATP
-588 YSQPNQCTGQGP
+588 SQIN
-600 LHYQRQ
+600 
-606 NRGALITYN
+606 ALAKGLYIIN
-615 GEIFLLYQYFITN
+615 GK
-628 DSNNTTVYGAGPVLL
+628 TVVR
-643 LDHSTGQYP
+643 

>member
-1 MKKSFILTVLL
+1 MVSQSREAAYCSFWLDLVQFFLIMKKSFILTVLL

-43 QSLTNG
+43 QSLSNG

-55 TTGDRLYFSANTGF
+55 KTGDRLYFSANTGF

-84 SLTSCSVSLDE
+84 SLTSCTVNLDE

-143 GVNNVKFVP
+143 GVNIVKFVP
-152 GVESPLAVSAKDSN
+152 GIESPLVVSAKDSN

-173 KNGTSVAAAYGSY
+173 KNGTSVSASYGSY

-192 GDEINIVANYP
+192 GDEINIEANYP

-217 GGFIT
+217 DGFIT
-222 EVLVNNVPVT
+222 EVLVNNVAVT
-232 NYLDDNFSVKAGS
+232 NYLDDNFTVKAGS

-352 GTTKYTD
+352 GTTEYTD

-420 IEFYDG
+420 VEFYDG
-426 DSPFNTSVYGITS
+426 DNPFETSVYGTTS

-447 LVTPPYAGAQ
+447 LVTPSYAGAK

-480 EANITVDG
+480 EATINVDG

-501 SVNNFTSALSC
+501 SVTNFASALSC

-522 ADGYAINAID
+522 ADGYAIKAID

-554 IINVKVAVASG
+554 TINVKVAVASG

-580 TVAGAEKC
+580 TVAGVLVLKNATP
-588 YSQPNQCTGQGP
+588 SQIN
-600 LHYQRQ
+600 
-606 NRGALITYN
+606 ALAKGLYIIN
-615 GEIFLLYQYFITN
+615 GK
-628 DSNNTTVYGAGPVLL
+628 TVVR
-643 LDHSTGQYP
+643 

>member
-31 ASKLTLYLGSSA
+31 ASRLTLYLGSSA

-55 TTGDRLYFSANTGF
+55 KTGDRLYFSANTGF

-84 SLTSCSVSLDE
+84 SLTSCIVNLDE

-129 LGTSGTYSKLNLEN
+129 LGTSGTYSKLKLEN

-152 GVESPLAVSAKDSN
+152 GIESPLVVSAKDSN

-173 KNGTSVAAAYGSY
+173 KNGTSVSASYGSY

-192 GDEINIVANYP
+192 GDEINIEANYP

-217 GGFIT
+217 DGFIT

-232 NYLDDNFSVKAGS
+232 NYLDDNFTVKAGS

-264 GSDIDFYGS
+264 GRDIDFYGS
-273 YEFMVTAASTVN
+273 YEFMVTTASTVN

-352 GTTKYTD
+352 GTTEYTD

-404 MRKDY
+404 MRKNY

-420 IEFYDG
+420 VEFYDG
-426 DSPFNTSVYGITS
+426 DNPFETSVYGTTS

-447 LVTPPYAGAQ
+447 LVTPSYAGAK

-480 EANITVDG
+480 EATITVDG
-488 DAEKLNVTKDRIV
+488 DAEKLKVTKDRIV
-501 SVNNFTSALSC
+501 SVTNFASALSC

-522 ADGYAINAID
+522 ADGYAIKAID

-554 IINVKVAVASG
+554 TINVKVAVASG

-580 TVAGAEKC
+580 TIAGVLVLKNATP
-588 YSQPNQCTGQGP
+588 SQIN
-600 LHYQRQ
+600 
-606 NRGALITYN
+606 ALAKGLYIIN
-615 GEIFLLYQYFITN
+615 GK
-628 DSNNTTVYGAGPVLL
+628 TVVR
-643 LDHSTGQYP
+643 

>member
-1 MKKSFILTVLL
+1 MKKSFILSLLL
-12 MVVALVPMQAFNV
+12 MVVALLPVQAFNV

-31 ASKLTLYLGSSA
+31 ASRLTLYLGSSA

-55 TTGDRLYFSANTGF
+55 KTGDRLYFSANTGF

-84 SLTSCSVSLDE
+84 SLTSCSVYLDE
-95 SKHDGAKWVVTTAT
+95 TKHAGAKWVVTTAT

-129 LGTSGTYSKLNLEN
+129 LGTSNTYAKLNLVN

-152 GVESPLAVSAKDSN
+152 GVESPLVVSAKDSN

-173 KNGTSVAAAYGSY
+173 KNGTSVSASYGSY

-192 GDEINIVANYP
+192 GDEINIEANYP
-203 NIDYAVKFNLSEKA
+203 DIDFAVKFNLSEKA
-217 GGFIT
+217 DGFIT
-222 EVLVNNVPVT
+222 EVLVNDVPVT

-285 IVAHKYGNMTAHVN
+285 IVAHKFGNMTAHVN

-352 GTTKYTD
+352 GTTEYTD

-390 VYVEDADA
+390 VYVEDADL

-414 ATGYNT
+414 VTGYNT
-420 IEFYDG
+420 VEFYDG
-426 DSPFNTSVYGITS
+426 DNPFNTSVYGTTS

-457 SYSLTLADN
+457 AYSLTLADN

-472 FTKTPAKV
+472 FTKTPALV
-480 EANITVDG
+480 EATINVDG

-501 SVNNFTSALSC
+501 SVTNFASALSC

-522 ADGYAINAID
+522 ADGYAIKAID

-542 DGSYKVVVNSNS
+542 DGSYKVVVNTNS
-554 IINVKVAVASG
+554 TIDVKVAVASG
-565 IGSVTTSAQKGADVY
+565 IGSVTTLAQKGADVY
-580 TVAGAEKC
+580 TVAGVLVLKNATP
-588 YSQPNQCTGQGP
+588 SQIN
-600 LHYQRQ
+600 
-606 NRGALITYN
+606 ALAKGLYIIN
-615 GEIFLLYQYFITN
+615 GK
-628 DSNNTTVYGAGPVLL
+628 TVVR
-643 LDHSTGQYP
+643 

>member
-43 QSLTNG
+43 QSLSNG

-55 TTGDRLYFSANTGF
+55 KTGDRLYFSANTGF

-84 SLTSCSVSLDE
+84 SLTSCIVNLDE

-129 LGTSGTYSKLNLEN
+129 LGTSGTYSKLNLVN

-152 GVESPLAVSAKDSN
+152 GVESPLVVSAKDSN

-173 KNGTSVAAAYGSY
+173 KNGTPVSASYGSY

-192 GDEINIVANYP
+192 GDEINIEANYP

-217 GGFIT
+217 DGFIT

-232 NYLDDNFSVKAGS
+232 NYLDDNFTVKAGS

-258 ESFKVN
+258 ENFKVN

-273 YEFMVTAASTVN
+273 YEFVVTAASTVN

-352 GTTKYTD
+352 GTTEYTD

-420 IEFYDG
+420 VEFYDG
-426 DSPFNTSVYGITS
+426 DNPFSTSVYGTTS

-457 SYSLTLADN
+457 TYSLTLADN

-472 FTKTPAKV
+472 FTKTPALV
-480 EANITVDG
+480 EATINVDG

-501 SVNNFTSALSC
+501 SVTNFASALSC

-522 ADGYAINAID
+522 ADGYAIKAID

-554 IINVKVAVASG
+554 TINVKVAVASG

-580 TVAGAEKC
+580 TIAGVLVLKNATP
-588 YSQPNQCTGQGP
+588 SQIN
-600 LHYQRQ
+600 
-606 NRGALITYN
+606 ALAKGLYIIN
-615 GEIFLLYQYFITN
+615 GK
-628 DSNNTTVYGAGPVLL
+628 TVVR
-643 LDHSTGQYP
+643 

>member
-1 MKKSFILTVLL
+1 

-55 TTGDRLYFSANTGF
+55 KTGDRLYFSANTGF

-152 GVESPLAVSAKDSN
+152 GIESPLVVSAKDSN
-166 TSLYSVT
+166 TSLYRVT
-173 KNGTSVAAAYGSY
+173 KNGTSVSASYGSY

-232 NYLDDNFSVKAGS
+232 NYLDDNFTVKVGS

-258 ESFKVN
+258 ESFNVN

-273 YEFMVTAASTVN
+273 YEFKITATSTVN

-352 GTTKYTD
+352 GTTEYTD

-420 IEFYDG
+420 VEFYDG
-426 DSPFNTSVYGITS
+426 DNPFSTSVYGTTS

-472 FTKTPAKV
+472 FTKIPAQV
-480 EANITVDG
+480 EATINVDG

-501 SVNNFTSALSC
+501 SVTNFANALSC

-580 TVAGAEKC
+580 TVAGVEKC
-588 YSQPNQCTGQGP
+588 YTQPNQCTG
-600 LHYQRQ
+600 
-606 NRGALITYN
+606 
-615 GEIFLLYQYFITN
+615 
-628 DSNNTTVYGAGPVLL
+628 
-643 LDHSTGQYP
+643 

>member
-1 MKKSFILTVLL
+1 MVSQSREAAYCSFWLDLVQFFLIMKKSFILTVLL

-43 QSLTNG
+43 QSLSNG

-55 TTGDRLYFSANTGF
+55 KTGDRLYFSANTGF

-84 SLTSCSVSLDE
+84 SLTSCIVNLDE

-129 LGTSGTYSKLNLEN
+129 LGTSGTYSKLKLEN

-152 GVESPLAVSAKDSN
+152 GIESPLVVSAKDSN

-173 KNGTSVAAAYGSY
+173 KNGTSVSASYGSY

-192 GDEINIVANYP
+192 GDEINIEANYP

-217 GGFIT
+217 DGFIT

-232 NYLDDNFSVKAGS
+232 NYLDDNFTVKAGS

-352 GTTKYTD
+352 GTTEYTD

-398 PSMMRF
+398 PSRMRF

-420 IEFYDG
+420 VEFYDG
-426 DSPFNTSVYGITS
+426 DNPFSTSVYGTTS

-457 SYSLTLADN
+457 TYSLTLADN

-472 FTKTPAKV
+472 FTKTPAQVK
-480 EANITVDG
+480 ATINVDG
-488 DAEKLNVTKDRIV
+488 DAEKLSVTKDRIV
-501 SVNNFTSALSC
+501 SVTNFASALSC

-522 ADGYAINAID
+522 ADGYAIKAID

-554 IINVKVAVASG
+554 TINVKVAVASG
-565 IGSVTTSAQKGADVY
+565 IGSVTTSSQKGADVY
-580 TVAGAEKC
+580 TVAGVLVLKNATP
-588 YSQPNQCTGQGP
+588 SQIN
-600 LHYQRQ
+600 
-606 NRGALITYN
+606 ALAKGLYIIN
-615 GEIFLLYQYFITN
+615 GK
-628 DSNNTTVYGAGPVLL
+628 TVVR
-643 LDHSTGQYP
+643 

>member
-1 MKKSFILTVLL
+1 

-55 TTGDRLYFSANTGF
+55 KTGDRLYFSANTGF

-84 SLTSCSVSLDE
+84 SLTSCIVNLDE

-129 LGTSGTYSKLNLEN
+129 LGTSGTYSKLKLEN

-152 GVESPLAVSAKDSN
+152 GVESPLVVSAKDSN

-173 KNGTSVAAAYGSY
+173 KNGTSVSASYGSY

-192 GDEINIVANYP
+192 GDEINIEANYP

-217 GGFIT
+217 DGFIT

-232 NYLDDNFSVKAGS
+232 NYLDDNFTVKAGS

-352 GTTKYTD
+352 GTTEYTD

-420 IEFYDG
+420 VEFYDG
-426 DSPFNTSVYGITS
+426 DNPFNTSVYGTTS

-457 SYSLTLADN
+457 TYSLTLADN

-472 FTKTPAKV
+472 FTKTPAQV
-480 EANITVDG
+480 EATINVDG

-501 SVNNFTSALSC
+501 SVTNFASALSC

-522 ADGYAINAID
+522 ADGYAIKAID

-554 IINVKVAVASG
+554 TINVKVAVASG
-565 IGSVTTSAQKGADVY
+565 IGSVTTLAQKGADVY
-580 TVAGAEKC
+580 TVAGVLVLKNATP
-588 YSQPNQCTGQGP
+588 SQIN
-600 LHYQRQ
+600 
-606 NRGALITYN
+606 ALAKGLYIIN
-615 GEIFLLYQYFITN
+615 GK
-628 DSNNTTVYGAGPVLL
+628 TVVR
-643 LDHSTGQYP
+643 

>member
-1 MKKSFILTVLL
+1 MVSQSREAAYCSFWLDLVQFFLIMKKSFILTVLL

-43 QSLTNG
+43 RSLSNG

-55 TTGDRLYFSANTGF
+55 KTGDRLYFSANTGF

-84 SLTSCSVSLDE
+84 SLTSCIVNLDE

-129 LGTSGTYSKLNLEN
+129 LGTSGTYSKLKLEN

-152 GVESPLAVSAKDSN
+152 GIESPLVVSAKDSN

-173 KNGTSVAAAYGSY
+173 KNGTSVSASYGSY

-192 GDEINIVANYP
+192 GDEINIEANYP

-217 GGFIT
+217 DGFIT

-232 NYLDDNFSVKAGS
+232 NYLDDNFTVKAGS

-352 GTTKYTD
+352 GTTEYTD

-398 PSMMRF
+398 PSRMRF

-420 IEFYDG
+420 VEFYDG
-426 DSPFNTSVYGITS
+426 DNPFSTSVYGTTS

-457 SYSLTLADN
+457 TYSLTLADN

-472 FTKTPAKV
+472 FTKTPAQV
-480 EANITVDG
+480 EATINVDG
-488 DAEKLNVTKDRIV
+488 DAEKLSVTKDRIV
-501 SVNNFTSALSC
+501 SVTNFASALSC

-522 ADGYAINAID
+522 ADGYAIKAID

-554 IINVKVAVASG
+554 TINVKVAVASG
-565 IGSVTTSAQKGADVY
+565 IGSVTTSAQKGTDVY
-580 TVAGAEKC
+580 TVAGVLVLKNATP
-588 YSQPNQCTGQGP
+588 SQIN
-600 LHYQRQ
+600 
-606 NRGALITYN
+606 ALAKGLYIIN
-615 GEIFLLYQYFITN
+615 GK
-628 DSNNTTVYGAGPVLL
+628 TVVR
-643 LDHSTGQYP
+643 

>member
-1 MKKSFILTVLL
+1 MVSQSREAAYCSFWLDLVQFFLIMKKSFILTVLL

-43 QSLTNG
+43 QSLSNG

-55 TTGDRLYFSANTGF
+55 KTGDRLYFSANTGF

-84 SLTSCSVSLDE
+84 SLTSCIVNLDE

-129 LGTSGTYSKLNLEN
+129 LGTSGTYSKLKLEN

-152 GVESPLAVSAKDSN
+152 GIESPLVVSAKDSN

-173 KNGTSVAAAYGSY
+173 KNGTPVSASYGSY

-192 GDEINIVANYP
+192 GDEINIEANYP

-217 GGFIT
+217 DGFIT

-232 NYLDDNFSVKAGS
+232 NYLDDNFTVKAGS

-352 GTTKYTD
+352 GTTEYTD

-420 IEFYDG
+420 VEFYDG
-426 DSPFNTSVYGITS
+426 DNPFSTSVYGTTS
-439 LNVYKNDE
+439 LDVYKNDE

-457 SYSLTLADN
+457 TYSLTLADN

-472 FTKTPAKV
+472 FTKTPAQV
-480 EANITVDG
+480 EATINVDG
-488 DAEKLNVTKDRIV
+488 DAEKLSVTKDRIV
-501 SVNNFTSALSC
+501 SVTNFASALSC

-522 ADGYAINAID
+522 ADGYAIKAID

-554 IINVKVAVASG
+554 TINVKVAVASG
-565 IGSVTTSAQKGADVY
+565 IGSVTTSAQKGTDIY
-580 TVAGAEKC
+580 TVAGVLVLKNATP
-588 YSQPNQCTGQGP
+588 SQIN
-600 LHYQRQ
+600 
-606 NRGALITYN
+606 ALAKGLYIIN
-615 GEIFLLYQYFITN
+615 GK
-628 DSNNTTVYGAGPVLL
+628 TVVR
-643 LDHSTGQYP
+643 

>member
-55 TTGDRLYFSANTGF
+55 KMGDRLYFSANTGF

-192 GDEINIVANYP
+192 GDEINIEANYP

-217 GGFIT
+217 DGFIT

-232 NYLDDNFSVKAGS
+232 NYLDDNFTVKVGL

-258 ESFKVN
+258 ESFNVN

-273 YEFMVTAASTVN
+273 YEFKITATSTVN

-352 GTTKYTD
+352 GTTEYTD

-426 DSPFNTSVYGITS
+426 DSPFNTSVYGTTS

-522 ADGYAINAID
+522 ADGYAIKAID

-580 TVAGAEKC
+580 TVAGVEKC
-588 YSQPNQCTGQGP
+588 YTQPNQCTG
-600 LHYQRQ
+600 
-606 NRGALITYN
+606 
-615 GEIFLLYQYFITN
+615 
-628 DSNNTTVYGAGPVLL
+628 
-643 LDHSTGQYP
+643 